1 MASLHCR
8 LCPLKIIM
16 TKRQNMSKLVAVDNV
31 NHRNIK
37 INVDK
42 IEAHGAAMHLAP
54 AVVAEFAHLATH
66 YPIVLAKDGDTGQ
79 FVCSAMLGFQ
89 AGENLFWDNGQWQAV
104 YVPLQVRR
112 QPFFLGDD
120 TTKEAENQ
128 APQYVVCINTDSPSV
143 GDQGEALY
151 NENGEESDYFQE
163 AKAKLAE
170 LLRSESENKA
180 FIETLLSMGLLES
193 MAIEI
198 KFVNDESTRLN
209 GLYTIK
215 QEALAKLNSE
225 QLSQLHQDN
234 YLQAIYAMVI
244 SVGQMYSLIDKKNQ
258 RLSASTQAT

>member
-1 MASLHCR
+1 
-8 LCPLKIIM
+8 
-16 TKRQNMSKLVAVDNV
+16 MSKLVAIDNI

-37 INVDK
+37 IDTNK
-42 IEAHGAAMHLAP
+42 IESHGATMHLAP

-89 AGENLFWDNGQWQAV
+89 AGENLFWDNDQWQAV

-120 TTKEAENQ
+120 TTKGTENQ
-128 APQYVVCINTDSPSV
+128 SPQYVVCLDSESPSV

-151 NENGEESDYFQE
+151 NGNGEESDYFKE

-170 LLRSESENKA
+170 LLRGENENKA
-180 FIETLLSMGLLES
+180 FIETLLSMDLLES

-198 KFVNDESTRLN
+198 KFINDESTRLN

-215 QEALAKLNSE
+215 QDTLAKLSSK
-225 QLSQLHQDN
+225 QLGQLHEHN

-258 RLSASTQAT
+258 RLSA

>member
-1 MASLHCR
+1 
-8 LCPLKIIM
+8 
-16 TKRQNMSKLVAVDNV
+16 MSNLVAIDNLHHQNVKIDV
-31 NHRNIK
+31 N
-37 INVDK
+37 K
-42 IEAHGAAMHLAP
+42 IEAHGATMHLAP
-54 AVVAEFAHLATH
+54 AVVTEFAQLATH

-89 AGENLFWDNGQWQAV
+89 IGENLFWDKGQWQAV

-112 QPFFLGDD
+112 QPFFLGDA
-120 TTKEAENQ
+120 TTAGAENKT
-128 APQYVVCINTDSPSV
+128 PKYVVCLDVASPSV

-151 NENGEESDYFQE
+151 TENGEESDYFQE

-170 LLRSESENKA
+170 LLRGESENKA
-180 FIETLLSMGLLES
+180 FIEILLSMDLLES

-215 QEALAKLNSE
+215 QEALAKLSSE
-225 QLSQLHQDN
+225 QLSQLHKNN

-258 RLSASTQAT
+258 RLI